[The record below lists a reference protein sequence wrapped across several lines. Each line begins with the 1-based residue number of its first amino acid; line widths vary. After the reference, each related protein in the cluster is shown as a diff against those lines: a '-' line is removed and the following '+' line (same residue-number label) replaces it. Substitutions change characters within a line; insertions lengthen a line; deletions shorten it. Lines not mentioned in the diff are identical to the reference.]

1 MKISVL
7 GAGAMGSLFGGLL
20 AHDGHAVSLL
30 DINAA
35 HLDGMR
41 ERGLLLEAQGSAQTI
56 TSLSVSRPEAARS
69 IPDLLIVFTK
79 SLHTR
84 AALSS
89 LNGIIGPQTL
99 VLTLQNGLGNV
110 ELIKEF
116 VPIGQILI
124 GVTTWPADLIG
135 PAHVSSHGE
144 GGIRMMSADGVAR
157 PEVAAIAAALDSAG
171 LRCVVDGDVWAA
183 IWEKVAFNA
192 ALNSLCAVT
201 GCAVDGLGAVP
212 DGPQLAA
219 SIVTEVLAVARAR
232 GIDVDLDGCLA
243 NLSHAIA
250 THHGHKP
257 SMLQDVL
264 AGRRTEIEGINGAVV
279 AAAREVN
286 VPVTHTAT
294 LLQLVRLV
302 EARACASH
310 QAAR

>member
-20 AHDGHAVSLL
+20 AQDGHAVSLL

-35 HLDGMR
+35 HLDAIR
-41 ERGLLLEAQGSAQTI
+41 ERGLLLEARESTRAI
-56 TSLSVSRPEAARS
+56 ANLSVSRPEAARS

-84 AALSS
+84 VALSS
-89 LNGIIGPQTL
+89 LNGIIGPETL
-99 VLTLQNGLGNV
+99 VLTLQNGLGNI
-110 ELIKEF
+110 ELITEF
-116 VPIGQILI
+116 VPIRQVLI

-135 PAHVSSHGE
+135 PGQVSSHGD

-157 PEVAAIAAALDSAG
+157 PEVDAIAAALDSAG
-171 LRCVVDGDVWAA
+171 LCCVVDRNVWAA

-219 SIVTEVLAVARAR
+219 GIVTEVLAVARAR
-232 GIDVDLDGCLA
+232 GIDADLHGCLA
-243 NLSHAIA
+243 NVSHAIE

-264 AGRRTEIEGINGAVV
+264 AGRRTEIESINGAVV
-279 AAAREVN
+279 AAAREVG

-294 LLQLVRLV
+294 MLQLVRLV
-302 EARACASH
+302 EARAGHSH
-310 QAAR
+310 R